1 MHVVA
6 RHFRKSTSRGLKRSI
21 EVCILIKTLPMSRKY
36 NPAKVDFEMVRNIG
50 LRLPGVEEGTAY
62 GLPALKVN
70 GKLLACVPANLSA
83 EPDSLVIRMDLDDRA
98 ELLAGA
104 PDVYYLT
111 DHYVDYDAVLVRLA
125 RVNPD
130 VLRDLLGMAYKFVT
144 GGMVNRSPRQKRQKL
159 PPAGRP

>member
-1 MHVVA
+1 MT
-6 RHFRKSTSRGLKRSI
+6 K
-21 EVCILIKTLPMSRKY
+21 KY
-36 NPAKVDFEMVRNIG
+36 SPATVDFETVRNIG
-50 LRLPGVEEGTAY
+50 LKLTGVEEGTAY

-70 GKLLACVPANLSA
+70 GKLLACVAANRSA
-83 EPDSLVIRMDLDDRA
+83 EPDSLVIRMDPDART

-111 DHYVDYDAVLVRLA
+111 DHYVESDAVLVRLA

-144 GGMVNRSPRQKRQKL
+144 GSTVNRSPRPKRQKL
-159 PPAGRP
+159 PPTGRP

>member
-1 MHVVA
+1 
-6 RHFRKSTSRGLKRSI
+6 
-21 EVCILIKTLPMSRKY
+21 MSRKY
-36 NPAKVDFEMVRNIG
+36 NPAKADFEMVRNIG
-50 LRLPGVEEGTAY
+50 LRLTGVEEGTAY

-111 DHYVDYDAVLVRLA
+111 DHYVDYDAVLVRLG

-144 GGMVNRSPRQKRQKL
+144 GGVVNRSLRQKRK
-159 PPAGRP
+159 G

>member
-1 MHVVA
+1 
-6 RHFRKSTSRGLKRSI
+6 
-21 EVCILIKTLPMSRKY
+21 MSKKC
-36 NPAKVDFEMVRNIG
+36 NPAKVDFEVVRKIG
-50 LRLPGVEEGTAY
+50 LRLAGVEEGTAY

-70 GKLLACVPANLSA
+70 GKLLACVPANRSA
-83 EPDSLVIRMDLDDRA
+83 EPDSLAICMDPDNRA

-104 PDVYYLT
+104 PDIYYLT

-144 GGMVNRSPRQKRQKL
+144 RRMVNRSPRQKRKKL

>member
-1 MHVVA
+1 
-6 RHFRKSTSRGLKRSI
+6 
-21 EVCILIKTLPMSRKY
+21 MSKKY
-36 NPAKVDFEMVRNIG
+36 NPAKVDFDVVRNIG
-50 LRLPGVEEGTAY
+50 LRLTGVKEGTAY

-70 GKLLACVPANLSA
+70 GKLLACVPVNRSA

-104 PDVYYLT
+104 PDIYYLT

-144 GGMVNRSPRQKRQKL
+144 GGKVNRSPRQKRRKL

>member
-1 MHVVA
+1 
-6 RHFRKSTSRGLKRSI
+6 
-21 EVCILIKTLPMSRKY
+21 MSRKY
-36 NPAKVDFEMVRNIG
+36 NPAKADFEMVRKIG
-50 LRLPGVEEGTAY
+50 LRLTGVEEGTAY

-70 GKLLACVPANLSA
+70 GRLLACVPANLSA
-83 EPDSLVIRMDLDDRA
+83 EPDSLLVRIDPDDRA

-111 DHYVDYDAVLVRLA
+111 DHYVDYTGVLVRLP
-125 RVNPD
+125 RVSPD

-144 GGMVNRSPRQKRQKL
+144 GDIVNRSPRQKRQKL

>member
-1 MHVVA
+1 
-6 RHFRKSTSRGLKRSI
+6 
-21 EVCILIKTLPMSRKY
+21 MSRKQ

-62 GLPALKVN
+62 GLPALKVK

-83 EPDSLVIRMDLDDRA
+83 ESDSLVIRMNLDDRA

-111 DHYVDYDAVLVRLA
+111 DHYVDYEAVLVRLA

-144 GGMVNRSPRQKRQKL
+144 GGKVNRSPRQKRQKR